1 MAKQASIARAKD
13 ALSMLVN
20 MVAHGRE
27 RVILTSRGH
36 PKAALI
42 GLEDLAALEDLSHPP
57 VPDDSWLAEADRL
70 VERIRRRRRGVLMTD
85 SVDDLA
91 AIRQGER

>member
-1 MAKQASIARAKD
+1 MAKEANIARAKNQ
-13 ALSMLVN
+13 LSTLVN

-27 RVILTSRGH
+27 RIILTSRGR

-42 GLEDLAALEDLSHPP
+42 GLEDLAALEDLPTP
-57 VPDDSWLAEADRL
+57 TAPDDSWLSDADLL

-85 SVDDLA
+85 SVDDLT
-91 AIRQGER
+91 AIREGER